1 SLEQRWGVKWRQ
13 DDKEKKFYNRRRSI
27 IATIKKYAEEH
38 NITMET
44 AVNLAE
50 ENRSRRS
57 KSLHYLAEHNDTIF
71 D

>member
-1 SLEQRWGVKWRQ
+1 
-13 DDKEKKFYNRRRSI
+13 
-27 IATIKKYAEEH
+27 
-38 NITMET
+38 MET

-57 KSLHYLAEHNDTIF
+57 KSLNYLAEHNDTIF